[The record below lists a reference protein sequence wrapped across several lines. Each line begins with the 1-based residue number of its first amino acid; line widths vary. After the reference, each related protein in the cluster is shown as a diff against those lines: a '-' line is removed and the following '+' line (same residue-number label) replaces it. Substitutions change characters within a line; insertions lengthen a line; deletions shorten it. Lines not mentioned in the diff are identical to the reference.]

1 MDTNGDTSMIAKG
14 KSSVSLDD
22 ILSKVTEADILS
34 HYLGVT
40 EVPCIINSPLRQDRR
55 PSFGLYSTDGRR
67 IFYTDLSTRD
77 RGGLLDLLGHMW
89 NCGYKE
95 VLTRI
100 NEDISKFCGGASIHS
115 YTPCAVRSTNS
126 YNKDTDLQ
134 CKVRDWRSYD
144 IEYWASYGITLEW
157 LKYAEVYPISH
168 KIVIKDGHRYVFGAD
183 KYAYAYVEHKE
194 GKVTL
199 KIYQPFNKAG
209 YKWSN
214 KHDNSV
220 VSLWTKVPEYGE
232 QICIC
237 SSLKDALCLW
247 ANTGIPSLAIQ
258 GEGYRMSDTA
268 ISELKRR
275 YKQVF
280 ICLDNDEPGLK
291 DAQKLAEET
300 GFTNVVLPPFN
311 EGKDISDLYKAKGKD
326 EFLRII
332 KPLFNSSRQE
342 DNDWNDLPFCI
353 D

>member
-1 MDTNGDTSMIAKG
+1 MAFSKG
-14 KSSVSLDD
+14 RDSVSLDD

-34 HYLGVT
+34 YYLGVT

-55 PSFGLYSTDGRR
+55 PSFGLYSPDGRR
-67 IFYTDLSTRD
+67 IYYTDLSTRD
-77 RGGLLDLLGHMW
+77 RGGLFDLLGSMW
-89 NCGYKE
+89 NCSYKE

-100 NEDISKFCGGASIHS
+100 NEDISKFNSSASIHT
-115 YTPCAVRSTNS
+115 YTPCTVRSTS
-126 YNKDTDLQ
+126 TYNKDTDLQ
-134 CKVRDWRSYD
+134 CKVRDWRDYD
-144 IEYWASYGITLEW
+144 IEYWASYGISLEW

-168 KIVIKDGHRYVFGAD
+168 KIVIKGGQRYVFVAD

-199 KIYQPFNKAG
+199 KIYQPFNKGG

-214 KHDNSV
+214 KHDTSV

-268 ISELKRR
+268 IGELRRR
-275 YKQVF
+275 YRQVF
-280 ICLDNDEPGLK
+280 ICLDNDEPGIK
-291 DAQKLAEET
+291 DAQKLSEET
-300 GFTNVVLPPFN
+300 GFTNVVLPHFD
-311 EGKDISDLYKAKGKD
+311 EGKDISDLFKAKGKE

-332 KPLFNSSRQE
+332 KPLFYSSRQE
-342 DNDWNDLPFCI
+342 YEYEDDLPFMV

>member
-1 MDTNGDTSMIAKG
+1 MAFSSG

-34 HYLGVT
+34 YYLGIT
-40 EVPCIINSPLRQDRR
+40 EVPCIINSPLRQDKR
-55 PSFGLYSTDGRR
+55 PSFGLYSSDGIR
-67 IFYTDLSTRD
+67 IFYIDLATKDS
-77 RGGLLDLLGHMW
+77 GGLFDLLGKMW
-89 NCGYKE
+89 NCSFKE
-95 VLTRI
+95 VLSKI
-100 NEDISKFCGGASIHS
+100 NEDISKFCSGASIHS
-115 YTPCAVRSTNS
+115 YTPCAIKSTSS

-168 KIVIKDGHRYVFGAD
+168 KIIIKDGHRYVFGAD

-214 KHDNSV
+214 KHDKSV
-220 VSLWTKVPEYGE
+220 ISLWTKVPEYGDK
-232 QICIC
+232 ICIC

-247 ANTGIPSLAIQ
+247 ANANIPSLSIQ
-258 GEGYRMSDTA
+258 GEGYNMSDTA

-275 YKQVF
+275 YKE
-280 ICLDNDEPGLK
+280 IYILLDNDEAGLK
-291 DAQKLAEET
+291 DGLSLSEST
-300 GFTNVVLPPFN
+300 GFTNVVLPKF
-311 EGKDISDLYKAKGKD
+311 EGGKDISDAFKILGK
-326 EFLRII
+326 EKWLKLIV
-332 KPLFNSSRQE
+332 PLFNSSRPQE
-342 DNDWNDLPFCI
+342 DWDDLPFKV
-353 D
+353 

>member
-1 MDTNGDTSMIAKG
+1 MAFSSG

-34 HYLGVT
+34 YYLGVT

-55 PSFGLYSTDGRR
+55 PSFGLYSSDGIR
-67 IFYTDLSTRD
+67 IFYIDLATKDS
-77 RGGLLDLLGHMW
+77 GGLFDLLGKMW
-89 NCGYKE
+89 NCGFKE
-95 VLTRI
+95 VLSKI
-100 NEDISKFCGGASIHS
+100 NEDISKFCGGVNIHS
-115 YTPCAVRSTNS
+115 YTSCAIRSTSS

-214 KHDNSV
+214 KHDKSV
-220 VSLWTKVPEYGE
+220 ISLWTKVPEYGDK
-232 QICIC
+232 ICIC

-247 ANTGIPSLAIQ
+247 ANTNIPSLSIQ
-258 GEGYRMSDTA
+258 GEGYNMSDTA

-275 YKQVF
+275 YKE
-280 ICLDNDEPGLK
+280 IYILLDNDEAGLK
-291 DAQKLAEET
+291 DGLSLSEST
-300 GFTNVVLPPFN
+300 GFTNVVLPKF
-311 EGKDISDLYKAKGKD
+311 EGGKDISDAFKILGK
-326 EFLRII
+326 EKWLKLIV
-332 KPLFNSSRQE
+332 PLFNSSRPQE
-342 DNDWNDLPFCI
+342 DWDDLPFKV
-353 D
+353 

>member
-1 MDTNGDTSMIAKG
+1 MAISKG

-34 HYLGVT
+34 YYLGVT

-77 RGGLLDLLGHMW
+77 RGGLFDLLGHMW
-89 NCGYKE
+89 GTDYIST
-95 VLTRI
+95 LTRI
-100 NEDISKFCGGASIHS
+100 NEDISKFCDGANIHS

-342 DNDWNDLPFCI
+342 DNDWDDLPFCI

>member
-1 MDTNGDTSMIAKG
+1 MAFSSG

-34 HYLGVT
+34 YYLGIT

-55 PSFGLYSTDGRR
+55 PSFGLYSSDGIR
-67 IFYTDLSTRD
+67 IFYIDLATKDS
-77 RGGLLDLLGHMW
+77 GGLFDLLGKMW
-89 NCGYKE
+89 NYSFKD
-95 VLTRI
+95 VLNKI
-100 NEDISKFCGGASIHS
+100 NEDISKFCGSANIHS
-115 YTPCAVRSTNS
+115 YTPCAVRSTSS

-134 CKVRDWRSYD
+134 CKVRDWRDYD

-232 QICIC
+232 QVCIC

-247 ANTGIPSLAIQ
+247 VNTGIPSLAIQ
-258 GEGYRMSDTA
+258 GEGYRISDTA

-280 ICLDNDEPGLK
+280 ICLDNDGPGLK
-291 DAQKLAEET
+291 DAQKLSEET
-300 GFTNVVLPPFN
+300 GFTNVVLPPFS
-311 EGKDISDLYKAKGKD
+311 EGKDISDLYKAKDKD
-326 EFLRII
+326 KFLRII

-342 DNDWNDLPFCI
+342 DSDWNDLPFCI